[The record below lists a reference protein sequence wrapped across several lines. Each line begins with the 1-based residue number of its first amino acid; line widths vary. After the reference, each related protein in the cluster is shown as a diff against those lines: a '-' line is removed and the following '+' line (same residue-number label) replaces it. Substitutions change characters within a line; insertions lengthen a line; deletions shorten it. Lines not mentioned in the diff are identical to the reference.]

1 MESSEE
7 ECVDGPDVR
16 DACCGSLRGSSNAQA
31 FEPSD
36 RRYVVRSMA
45 LMLPSLTQQ
54 GKPPGAK
61 APVHSH
67 TEVPGGTWHMD
78 ITSPTVD
85 RSQADG
91 PTATR
96 SQQQKAAAVQK
107 AVAARKQRYL
117 TCAFPKL
124 HVVAANVTAL
134 RRADRR
140 RSACRFM
147 PPAELC
153 RVGSFSPD
161 FWLTSV

>member
-1 MESSEE
+1 
-7 ECVDGPDVR
+7 
-16 DACCGSLRGSSNAQA
+16 
-31 FEPSD
+31 
-36 RRYVVRSMA
+36 MA

-107 AVAARKQRYL
+107 AVAARS
-117 TCAFPKL
+117 
-124 HVVAANVTAL
+124 L
-134 RRADRR
+134 RRAHFSGMRTKCCCDVSKFTFVLSDWNKCPD
-140 RSACRFM
+140 SA
-147 PPAELC
+147 
-153 RVGSFSPD
+153 
-161 FWLTSV
+161 